1 MSDSVFL
8 DTNALIWGVEGD
20 PRLGASSRNLAD
32 MALRDDL
39 LFVSA
44 VSFWEIAMLARRR
57 RLTLAYPSHEW
68 RQNVLRLGIV
78 EVPLTGEIGI
88 RAAELEGLHGDPA
101 DRIIAAT
108 ATSQG
113 ATLLTA
119 DERLLSWQGPLR
131 RHDARR

>member
-8 DTNALIWGVEGD
+8 DTNALVWAVEGVL
-20 PRLGASSRNLAD
+20 RLGPNSRNLASV
-32 MALRDDL
+32 ALREDA

-44 VSFWEIAMLARRR
+44 ISFWEIAMLVRRG
-57 RLTLAYPSHEW
+57 RLKLAHPANEW

-78 EVPLTGEIGI
+78 EAPVTGEIGI
-88 RAAELEGLHGDPA
+88 RAAEIEGLHKDPA

-108 ATSQG
+108 ALVRG
-113 ATLLTA
+113 CALLTA
-119 DERLLSWQGPLR
+119 DERILAWGGPLT

>member
-1 MSDSVFL
+1 MSDPVFL
-8 DTNALIWGVEGD
+8 DTNALIWVVEGD
-20 PRLGASSRNLAD
+20 PRLGTSSRDLAN
-32 MALRDDL
+32 MALRDDVL
-39 LFVSA
+39 LVSA
-44 VSFWEIAMLARRR
+44 VSFWEISMLARRR

-88 RAAELEGLHGDPA
+88 RAAELEGLNGDPA
-101 DRIIAAT
+101 DRIIAAA

-119 DERLLSWQGPLR
+119 DERLLSWQGPLL
-131 RHDARR
+131 RHDARS

>member
-1 MSDSVFL
+1 M
-8 DTNALIWGVEGD
+8 G
-20 PRLGASSRNLAD
+20 
-32 MALRDDL
+32 LRDDI

-44 VSFWEIAMLARRR
+44 FSFWEIALVARRR
-57 RLTLAYPSHEW
+57 RLTLAYPSQEW
-68 RQNVLRLGIV
+68 RQKVLRLGIV

-88 RAAELEGLHGDPA
+88 RAAELEGLNGDPA

-119 DERLLSWQGPLR
+119 DERLLSW
-131 RHDARR
+131 